1 MQQKAS
7 SIKNILEAVVS
18 KMSGEK
24 KDKAEQLRIAWE
36 AVVTKEMGR
45 HSKVANFKSKRLI
58 VNVDSSA
65 WMYEINLHKQQ
76 IKTDLNKNL
85 AGRNINDEAVKE
97 IILRVGEIR

>member
-7 SIKNILEAVVS
+7 SIKNILESVVS

-24 KDKAEQLRIAWE
+24 KDKAEQLRMAWE

-45 HSKVANFKSKRLI
+45 HSRVANFKAKKLI
-58 VNVDSSA
+58 VNIDSSV

-76 IKTDLNKNL
+76 IKADLNKNL
-85 AGRNINDEAVKE
+85 TGRNSNDEAVKE
-97 IILRVGEIR
+97 IILRVGEI